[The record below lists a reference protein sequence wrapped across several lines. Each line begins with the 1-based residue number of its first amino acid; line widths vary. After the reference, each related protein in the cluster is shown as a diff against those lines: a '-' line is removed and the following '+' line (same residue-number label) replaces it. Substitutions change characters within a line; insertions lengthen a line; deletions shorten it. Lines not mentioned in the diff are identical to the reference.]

1 MEIRL
6 MGPEDDSL
14 AVGRVYLESWRYAYR
29 EILPQAYLDG
39 LSAGRWAG
47 TRPASLLLLDGD
59 RIAGTSAFGP
69 SRFGQWPDW
78 GEIIS
83 LYLLPA
89 YMGQGCGAALLRAA
103 IRQLRQMGYE
113 KVFLWVLE
121 ENRRARRFYEGQ
133 GFVFGGEYRQDCIG
147 GKRVREA
154 RYVSEAAGREAGDY
168 PLAAGGGF

>member
-6 MGPEDDSL
+6 MGPEDDCL
-14 AVGRVYLESWRYAYR
+14 AVGRVYLESWRYAYQG
-29 EILPQAYLDG
+29 ILPQAYLDG

-47 TRPASLLLLDGD
+47 ARPALLLLDGE

-69 SRFGQWPDW
+69 SRFDRWPDW

-103 IRQLRQMGYE
+103 IRQLRHMGYE
-113 KVFLWVLE
+113 QVFLWVLE
-121 ENRRARRFYEGQ
+121 ENRHARRFYEGQ

-147 GKRVREA
+147 GKSVREA
-154 RYVSEAAGREAGDY
+154 RYILETANREAGDY
-168 PLAAGGGF
+168 PLAADRKF